1 MFMRFVISVG
11 VAIVLA
17 MAGAAVAKEKKVAVK
32 QGVSVCSAGA
42 DGKTP
47 KLDCKSTGT
56 VVQGSDGSQNA
67 LEPRLGYSSS
77 PWFVLSGF

>member
-1 MFMRFVISVG
+1 MRIVISIG
-11 VAIVLA
+11 AAIVLA
-17 MAGAAVAKEKKVAVK
+17 TTSAAVAKDKKVAVK
-32 QGVSVCSAGA
+32 QVVSLCSTSAN
-42 DGKTP
+42 GKVAP
-47 KLDCKSTGT
+47 KLDCKPTGT